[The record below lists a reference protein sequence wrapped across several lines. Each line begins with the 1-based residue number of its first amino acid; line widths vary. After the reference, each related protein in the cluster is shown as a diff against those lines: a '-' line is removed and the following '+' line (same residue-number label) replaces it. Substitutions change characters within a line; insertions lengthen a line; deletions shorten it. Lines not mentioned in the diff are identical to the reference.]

1 MKSKVKENK
10 KTNNIAM
17 KTLIIALLTV
27 LSFNVCQA
35 QSTKDIT
42 TIILVRH
49 AEKMDD
55 GTKDPDLSVEGKA
68 RSIKLKDMLIK
79 SEIDVIYSTPYK
91 RTMATASPIAEAT
104 SLTTQEY
111 NPSNKDF
118 INSIYQ
124 KNKGKTVLVSG
135 HSNTTPMAVNAL
147 LKMEK
152 YENIAHEEYGRIFI
166 VTISAEEQTSVIE
179 IQY

>member
-1 MKSKVKENK
+1 
-10 KTNNIAM
+10 M
-17 KTLIIALLTV
+17 KTLIITLLAV
-27 LSFNVCQA
+27 LSFNICQA
-35 QSTKDIT
+35 QSAEDIT

-55 GTKDPDLSVEGKA
+55 GTKDPDLTPEGENRA
-68 RSIKLKDMLIK
+68 LKLKAMLMK
-79 SEIDVIYSTPYK
+79 SGIDAVYSTPYK

-104 SLTTQEY
+104 SLTIQEY

-124 KNKGKTVLVSG
+124 KNKGQTVLVSG
-135 HSNTTPMAVNAL
+135 HSNTTPMAVNTL

-166 VTISAEEQTSVIE
+166 VTISATEQTSVLE